1 MYVHKTTMLTQ
12 TSVHCL
18 LPTYIVPLLLLLLL
32 LLRLVCKLSVPIWM
46 NVVEKCRLD
55 MWSIVLMNWRIW
67 PLANVLNFGLVP
79 IQLQVLVNQILAFFW
94 CIYISTRI
102 E

>member
-1 MYVHKTTMLTQ
+1 
-12 TSVHCL
+12 
-18 LPTYIVPLLLLLLL
+18 
-32 LLRLVCKLSVPIWM
+32 
-46 NVVEKCRLD
+46 

-79 IQLQVLVNQILAFFW
+79 IQLQVLVNQLLSFFW